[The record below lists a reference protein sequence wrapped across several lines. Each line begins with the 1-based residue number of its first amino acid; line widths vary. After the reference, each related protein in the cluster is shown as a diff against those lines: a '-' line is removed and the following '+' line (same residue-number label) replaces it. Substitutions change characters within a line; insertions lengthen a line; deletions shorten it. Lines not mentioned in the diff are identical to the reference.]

1 MDALFH
7 PLPTSQLPVNTD
19 LLHLDERP
27 ARPVTYDSPALEVM
41 TDLRV
46 LDPVSIAEDATLD
59 AAHTLMVSRAI
70 RLLFVTDG
78 DHHLTGV
85 ITATDVLGERPM
97 QCIHQ
102 DGKRHTE
109 ILVRDVM
116 TPRTQ
121 LDTLQLKD
129 VSHAKVGQ
137 LIATMKQLGR
147 QHTLVVEHNAHTG
160 HHELCGLFSTS
171 HIARRLGVPLPFIRV
186 PQTFSEIQHTLT
198 HPA

>member
-85 ITATDVLGERPM
+85 ITATDVLGERPLK
-97 QCIHQ
+97 QIHEH
-102 DGKRHTE
+102 GKRHRE
-109 ILVRDVM
+109 IVVGDVM
-116 TPRTQ
+116 TPRKQ
-121 LDTLQLKD
+121 LEALNLADISRST
-129 VSHAKVGQ
+129 VGH
-137 LIATMKQLGR
+137 IVATMKDLGR
-147 QHTLVVEHNAHTG
+147 QHALVVEHNAASG
-160 HHELCGLFSTS
+160 HYEVCGLFSTS
-171 HIARRLGVPLPFIRV
+171 TIARRLGTSLNFVRV
-186 PQTFSEIQHTLT
+186 PKAFSEIEHALM
-198 HPA
+198 HEE